1 MTNTTTQLT
10 LGFIESPIILVT
22 IEASTTFVTILS
34 LSKIIKS
41 TTTKTSSIKKIS
53 EATKIALNKSIK
65 SISRRINKHFLS

>member
-10 LGFIESPIILVT
+10 LGFIESPIILAT